1 MADEA
6 KFALHHLVVNDGVV
20 SSWSADSR
28 RAIARESG
36 CQIGFP
42 KVA

>member
-6 KFALHHLVVNDGVV
+6 KFALRCVLIDRGVV

-28 RAIARESG
+28 RAIAHKSV

-42 KVA
+42 NVA

>member
-6 KFALHHLVVNDGVV
+6 KFALQNLVLKHGVV

-28 RAIARESG
+28 RVAAREE
-36 CQIGFP
+36 
-42 KVA
+42 